1 MNVLVNIKPVQ
12 TIQQVA
18 DSLQSHPDLE
28 LVAIPQA
35 ERYRWI
41 SSTLQQFHYPGLS
54 KAHKG
59 LLLAYLRKLSG
70 YSRTQLTRLV
80 RRLLDHGVLSWD
92 VHPVRGFHTHYTP
105 EDIQRLA
112 EMDALH
118 DTPSG
123 PAMKKLCE
131 RAWHRFGD
139 PRCERLA
146 EISVSHLYNLRRRP
160 AYQKIR
166 LHRTKTRPT
175 ITPIGIRRSP
185 DPQGRPGFLRIDTV
199 HQGDWDG
206 VKGLYHIN
214 VVDEVTQMEVVVA
227 VEGISERFLI
237 PALKTLLTAF
247 PFVLLGFHAD
257 NGSEYINRQVAR
269 LLEKLRIEFTKSRPR
284 HCNDN
289 ALVESKNASVV
300 RKFIGH
306 GHIPQRFADL
316 VNRFHRDHLVPYIN
330 YHRPCY
336 FPETFIDA
344 KGRQRKRYRY
354 EHMMTPYEK
363 LKSLPDA
370 QQFLNPGVF
379 FQRLDDIAYQISD
392 NEAAQ
397 RLQTARQQLFETIQ
411 ERMRTA

>member
-18 DSLQSHPDLE
+18 DFLQSHPDLE

-70 YSRTQLTRLV
+70 YSRPQLTRLV

-139 PRCERLA
+139 PR
-146 EISVSHLYNLRRRP
+146 S
-160 AYQKIR
+160 
-166 LHRTKTRPT
+166 
-175 ITPIGIRRSP
+175 
-185 DPQGRPGFLRIDTV
+185 
-199 HQGDWDG
+199 
-206 VKGLYHIN
+206 
-214 VVDEVTQMEVVVA
+214 
-227 VEGISERFLI
+227 
-237 PALKTLLTAF
+237 
-247 PFVLLGFHAD
+247 
-257 NGSEYINRQVAR
+257 
-269 LLEKLRIEFTKSRPR
+269 
-284 HCNDN
+284 
-289 ALVESKNASVV
+289 
-300 RKFIGH
+300 
-306 GHIPQRFADL
+306 
-316 VNRFHRDHLVPYIN
+316 
-330 YHRPCY
+330 
-336 FPETFIDA
+336 
-344 KGRQRKRYRY
+344 
-354 EHMMTPYEK
+354 
-363 LKSLPDA
+363 
-370 QQFLNPGVF
+370 
-379 FQRLDDIAYQISD
+379 
-392 NEAAQ
+392 
-397 RLQTARQQLFETIQ
+397 
-411 ERMRTA
+411 

>member
-1 MNVLVNIKPVQ
+1 MNVLVNIKPIQ

-18 DSLQSHPDLE
+18 DFLQSHPDIE
-28 LVAIPQA
+28 VVAIPQS

-41 SSTLQQFHYPGLS
+41 ESTLQQFHYPRLS

-59 LLLAYLRKLSG
+59 LLLLYLRKLSG
-70 YSRTQLTRLV
+70 YSRPQLTRLI
-80 RRLLDHGVLSWD
+80 RRYLNHDGLSWT
-92 VHPVRGFHTHYTP
+92 VRPAHGFHTRYTP

-112 EMDALH
+112 EMDAWH

-123 PAMKKLCE
+123 PVMKKLCE
-131 RAWHRFGD
+131 RAWRREHD

-146 EISVSHLYNLRRRP
+146 EISVSHLYNLRHRP

-175 ITPIGIRRSP
+175 TTPIGIRRAP

-206 VKGLYHIN
+206 VKGIYHIN
-214 VVDEVTQMEVVVA
+214 VVDEVTQMEGVAA

-247 PFVLLGFHAD
+247 PFILLGFHAD

-269 LLEKLRIEFTKSRPR
+269 LLEKLRVEFTKSRPR

-316 VNRFHRDHLVPYIN
+316 VNRFHLDHLVPYIN

-336 FPETFIDA
+336 FAETFIDA
-344 KGRQRKRYRY
+344 KGRQRKRYHY
-354 EHMMTPYEK
+354 KDLMTPYEK

-370 QQFLNPGVF
+370 HQFLNPGVT
-379 FQRLDDIAYQISD
+379 FQSLDDIAYRISD

-411 ERMRTA
+411 ERMRAG